1 MSTTTPRAAPPRRE
15 EITAVS
21 RALRIL
27 DAFRPDEECLALS
40 ELARRLGMGKT
51 TVLRTARTLARSGYL
66 VQLEDSR
73 WRLGPAAGWL
83 GVRYQTSFDVSN
95 VIDSTLR
102 QLASTT
108 GETTALF
115 VLEEG
120 GRTCVARVDRPSL
133 ERHHIRVGEKL
144 PLDRGASGRVLMA
157 FAGERGE
164 SFDDIRRHGFYVSLS
179 ERDTAMASIA
189 IPLLGAHRHLFGA
202 LCVSGT
208 ADRLGR
214 DELLGHLPALL
225 KSGQTLSR
233 ALASSSSAQ
242 FAAHVT
248 RWHP

>member
-1 MSTTTPRAAPPRRE
+1 MSPTTPLAAEQRE
-15 EITAVS
+15 NVAAVS
-21 RALRIL
+21 RALQIL
-27 DAFRPDEECLALS
+27 DAFRPDEECLTLS

-51 TVLRTARTLARSGYL
+51 TVLRTARTLARSSYL

-102 QLASTT
+102 QLAGTT

-115 VLEEG
+115 VLERG

-133 ERHHIRVGEKL
+133 ERHHIRVGERL

-164 SFDDIRRHGFYVSLS
+164 AFDDIRRHGFYLSLS
-179 ERDTAMASIA
+179 ERDTTMVSIA

-202 LCVSGT
+202 LCVSGK
-208 ADRLGR
+208 ADRLGHN
-214 DELLGHLPALL
+214 ELMGHLPALL
-225 KSGQTLSR
+225 KAGQTLSR

-242 FAAHVT
+242 QAAHVNQ
-248 RWHP
+248 WHP